1 MLGDAVRYVLFFRYV
16 SFHHV
21 LKSPF
26 FLFFKYSA
34 DEFSTMRTDNPET
47 VAALLAG
54 GLDTS
59 RTRDS
64 IGSGGSSV
72 MFSRAG
78 STILAQNREV
88 NVAVLLKRLS
98 VKVVSYLEKRVD
110 AVTDVRRRRQ
120 ASGTFPTA
128 YEQAVEEFEQ
138 IVTEESE
145 ASFKLHDVPGLTSK
159 EPSFQKG
166 SLVQEVEAGGTARSA
181 DNTATEEVLTN
192 TEEPI
197 APGEEVPLPEKCAQY
212 LLQQKIGFAGLAS
225 EVMSG
230 VFMELMQDLLLDEPS
245 S

>member
-1 MLGDAVRYVLFFRYV
+1 
-16 SFHHV
+16 
-21 LKSPF
+21 
-26 FLFFKYSA
+26 
-34 DEFSTMRTDNPET
+34 MRTDNPET

-88 NVAVLLKRLS
+88 NVAVLLKRLP
-98 VKVVSYLEKRVD
+98 VKVVSFLEKRVD

-128 YEQAVEEFEQ
+128 NNEQAVEEFGQ

-145 ASFKLHDVPGLTSK
+145 ASFKLHDVPGSTSI
-159 EPSFQKG
+159 EPSFHESSMG
-166 SLVQEVEAGGTARSA
+166 QEGEAGGTARSA
-181 DNTATEEVLTN
+181 DNTATEEVLAN
-192 TEEPI
+192 TEEPT
-197 APGEEVPLPEKCAQY
+197 APEEEVPLPEKCAQY
-212 LLQQKIGFAGLAS
+212 LLQQKIGFAGLAN